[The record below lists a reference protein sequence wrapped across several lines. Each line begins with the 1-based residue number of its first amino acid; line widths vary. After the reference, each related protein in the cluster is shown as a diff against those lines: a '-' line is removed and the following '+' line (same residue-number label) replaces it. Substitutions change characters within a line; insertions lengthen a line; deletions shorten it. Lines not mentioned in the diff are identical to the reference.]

1 MEPLSFNNI
10 GYKEKCVKHAAFFFF
25 LIGIWIY
32 NSNKVKKVKYMLPNW
47 GDNFQE
53 LGFDYGQVL
62 CYAEQH
68 SVEPL

>member
-10 GYKEKCVKHAAFFFF
+10 GYKREMCKTCCFFFF

-32 NSNKVKKVKYMLPNW
+32 NSNKVKKVKYLLLNW
-47 GDNFQE
+47 VDNFQE

-68 SVEPL
+68 CVELL